1 MDVKT
6 LILTELLDCGYA
18 DIELLENIDEDI
30 LIETLEEIKQEDCS
44 LLEFNIIVKYCF
56 TKAVNDINN
65 YLIEKFNTNKYE
77 LLEGFSS
84 FHNYLD
90 THAYLD
96 IEKAGIDENEQEV
109 IEIVEQL
116 FKEKTGFDLLVQ

>member
-6 LILTELLDCGYA
+6 LIFTELLDCGYA

-44 LLEFNIIVKYCF
+44 LLEFNIIVKRCF

-65 YLIEKFNTNKYE
+65 YLNEKFNTNKYK

-90 THAYLD
+90 THAFLD
-96 IEKAGIDENEQEV
+96 MEKGGIDESEKEV
-109 IEIVEQL
+109 IEIIERL
-116 FKEKTGFDLLVQ
+116 FKKKQGLIY

>member
-44 LLEFNIIVKYCF
+44 LLKFNIIVKYCF

-96 IEKAGIDENEQEV
+96 IEKAGIDESEQEV

>member
-65 YLIEKFNTNKYE
+65 YLNEKFNTNKYE

-90 THAYLD
+90 THACLN
-96 IEKAGIDENEQEV
+96 IKKAGINENEQEV

>member
-1 MDVKT
+1 MSVKT
-6 LILTELLDCGYA
+6 LILTELLNCGNA
-18 DIELLENIDEDI
+18 DIELLGNIDEDI

-44 LLEFNIIVKYCF
+44 LLEFNIIVEYCF
-56 TKAVNDINN
+56 TKVVNDINN
-65 YLIEKFNTNKYE
+65 HLIEKFNTNKYE

-96 IEKAGIDENEQEV
+96 IEKAGIDKSEQEV
-109 IEIVEQL
+109 IEIIEQL
-116 FKEKTGFDLLVQ
+116 FKEKTGFNLSVQ